1 VKKQLYSTILI
12 TTVVSLMMIFLY
24 FLYKKGISP
33 FDSFFTFLSI
43 IGFPV
48 FLFLTTNYLFEKFIS
63 TNSRNKFEDEL
74 FSILMN
80 NNNPIPTLE
89 EDLELID
96 VDDEGI
102 VFTYD
107 DEQEDEHEM
116 QNKEEV
122 EEKILSTDINSNTES
137 KKETD
142 YYIKQN
148 NEENEIISNNELPN
162 DNLVK
167 DTEIKSS
174 QENSITHNKKFS
186 ARKVDWEKVN
196 QLKNDIG
203 KVGEEIAVQYF
214 KTIYK
219 EVKHASLFFDG
230 LGYDLELIDNENQE
244 FYAEIKTTTKEFGQ
258 NIFMSQNEV
267 DFMNNN
273 PDKFILCIVHD
284 LNLDNKEAEIK
295 IVSGKEEINNF
306 FDFEAQSFSISFK

>member
-1 VKKQLYSTILI
+1 
-12 TTVVSLMMIFLY
+12 MMIFLY

>member
-1 VKKQLYSTILI
+1 MKKQLYSTILI